1 MPFLKSTCVPFR
13 ANNVDTDQIIPAR
26 YLKAVT
32 RDEVKEGLFRD
43 WKYNKD
49 GSENSD
55 FVLNKPEYK
64 SAKILIAQNN
74 FGCGSSREHAPWAIH
89 DNGFRAI
96 LAISF
101 ADIFRNNCL
110 KNEILPIELPENI
123 INKLLDDIE
132 NNPKLEIEINL
143 ENQIISIPNQGD
155 FEFQIDPFRKTCILK
170 KVDEIGYTLGFEEK
184 IKKYENNYKL

>member
-64 SAKILIAQNN
+64 SAKILDGQVQV
-74 FGCGSSREHAPWAIH
+74 GGT
-89 DNGFRAI
+89 
-96 LAISF
+96 
-101 ADIFRNNCL
+101 
-110 KNEILPIELPENI
+110 NI
-123 INKLLDDIE
+123 GGGL
-132 NNPKLEIEINL
+132 
-143 ENQIISIPNQGD
+143 
-155 FEFQIDPFRKTCILK
+155 R
-170 KVDEIGYTLGFEEK
+170 LGF
-184 IKKYENNYKL
+184 